1 MINNTLGSTIK
12 KKFGALF
19 WVENI
24 FLLLMISIIGVI
36 LFNTLNGNIQFED
49 DSDSNPTVYIIMFF
63 IVLTVYL
70 ISWLSLNITFIK
82 NKGHAFIIDKDG
94 IHNTYCV
101 KIFLAFVLVMPIKYI
116 PWKYIE
122 KFEKASQ
129 DNNPDKQFIKIGVN
143 QKDVLS
149 GKIKTRNFG
158 LFFLSLGTFNIP
170 GIMVSKKFTRDEIKF
185 IEKNIYLK
193 SDYLKKELFDID
205 N

>member
-12 KKFGALF
+12 KKFGVLF

-70 ISWLSLNITFIK
+70 VSWLSLNIIFIK

-101 KIFLAFVLVMPIKYI
+101 KIFLAFVLVMPIKHI

-122 KFEKASQ
+122 KFEKVSQ

-143 QKDVLS
+143 QKDVSS
-149 GKIKTRNFG
+149 GKIKTSTFG
-158 LFFLSLGTFNIP
+158 RFFLSLGTFNIP